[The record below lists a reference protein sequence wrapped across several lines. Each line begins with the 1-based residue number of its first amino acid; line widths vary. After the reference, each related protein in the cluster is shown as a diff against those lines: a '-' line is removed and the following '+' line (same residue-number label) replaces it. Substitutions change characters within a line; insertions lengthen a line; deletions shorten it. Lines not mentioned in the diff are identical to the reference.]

1 MKLPKAR
8 NTDLVVQELGREL
21 LIYDLKTHHAYQLN
35 ETSMIVFNACDGVQ
49 TLADLK
55 RQHKFTDDLIY
66 FTLNELKDRKLLVE
80 DYSNP
85 LAGMN
90 RREVIR
96 RVGLAS
102 MIALPMIASITA
114 PQAIHAASNTCANG
128 GQPPYCA
135 DLCEEVECPYA
146 QDACHDDGKCDPNTG
161 DCLSPVRPDGTPC
174 DDNDAST
181 EGDICTN
188 GVCAGTCISGRTDC
202 GSLNFSGQRCSDLQT
217 DPNNCGVCSNQC
229 SAGQTCVNGACV

>member
-8 NTDLVVQELGREL
+8 RSDIVVQELGREL

-49 TLADLK
+49 TFADLK

-66 FTLNELKDRKLLVE
+66 FTLNELKDKKLLVE

-85 LAGMN
+85 LAGMS
-90 RREVIR
+90 RREVVR

-114 PQAIHAASNTCANG
+114 PRAIHAASNGSNDPAPDRC
-128 GQPPYCA
+128 
-135 DLCEEVECPYA
+135 DEVECPYA
-146 QDACHDDGKCDPNTG
+146 QTQCQNDGECDSATG
-161 DCLSPVRPDGTPC
+161 DCIQRYKVAGTPC
-174 DDNDAST
+174 DDGNINT
-181 EGDICTN
+181 TGDVCDGN
-188 GVCAGTCISGRTDC
+188 GNCVGT
-202 GSLNFSGQRCSDLQT
+202 
-217 DPNNCGVCSNQC
+217 PVGV
-229 SAGQTCVNGACV
+229 